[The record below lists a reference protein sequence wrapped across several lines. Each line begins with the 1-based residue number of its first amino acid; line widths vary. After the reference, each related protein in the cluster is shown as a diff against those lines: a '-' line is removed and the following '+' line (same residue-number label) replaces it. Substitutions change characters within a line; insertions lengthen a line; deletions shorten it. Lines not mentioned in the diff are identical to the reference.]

1 MVTASGAVSLAWS
14 HFMMLTQQ
22 SAFRVKCG
30 WLLRGVWWPWQDT
43 ILALTLCFEGGR
55 SYPVYLVLMSQLQS
69 WILKCEI
76 TFQKIK
82 KKKKKI
88 TKCFSF
94 KSSSHWID
102 CSCCEGS
109 LRTREECAQDILEYL
124 LQLQCKVHLD
134 IPAAFLVSKFSFTVY
149 FIYIYRSEF

>member
-1 MVTASGAVSLAWS
+1 
-14 HFMMLTQQ
+14 MMLTQQ

-69 WILKCEI
+69 WILKYEI

-82 KKKKKI
+82 KKKK
-88 TKCFSF
+88 
-94 KSSSHWID
+94 
-102 CSCCEGS
+102 
-109 LRTREECAQDILEYL
+109 
-124 LQLQCKVHLD
+124 LQS
-134 IPAAFLVSKFSFTVY
+134 AFLLSPVVIGLIVLVVKAV
-149 FIYIYRSEF
+149 